1 MARQVRAAIL
11 VAYLGQVGGSVKV
24 SIMCPAC
31 DGAIVVGDKFCE
43 KCGAKV
49 TAEQEAS
56 LRERLEYSSRDMA
69 EHMKQVRAA
78 RQTIMVLAVMFV
90 LGGVLMFF
98 VAQGTTEKA
107 LSNLSALD
115 ANMIYPEPVQGQ
127 TVTVGKLREL
137 VEAEPRR
144 VLFLN
149 VFLAGLMGGLW
160 MWAKK
165 SVLPAMLVALA
176 VFATVHVA
184 SAMMD
189 PKTIVQGIYIKI
201 FAIVALTRG
210 VRAALAARRLET
222 EQRTLA

>member
-1 MARQVRAAIL
+1 M
-11 VAYLGQVGGSVKV
+11 KV

>member
-1 MARQVRAAIL
+1 MA
-11 VAYLGQVGGSVKV
+11 AYLRVGGSVKV
-24 SIMCPAC
+24 SILCSAC
-31 DGAIVVGDKFCE
+31 NGAIVVGDKFCE

-49 TAEQEAS
+49 TAEQEAA
-56 LRERLEYSSRDMA
+56 LRERLEHSSGDMA
-69 EHMKQVRAA
+69 EHMKHVRAA

-90 LGGVLMFF
+90 LGGVVMFF
-98 VAQGTTEKA
+98 IAQNTAETA
-107 LSNLSALD
+107 LNNLRGLD
-115 ANMIYPEPVQGQ
+115 ASMTFPEQVQGQ
-127 TVTVGKLREL
+127 TVTVGRLREM
-137 VEAEPRR
+137 VEAEPRQL
-144 VLFLN
+144 LFLN
-149 VFLAGLMGGLW
+149 IFLAALMGGLW
-160 MWAKK
+160 LWAKK

-210 VRAALAARRLET
+210 VRAALSARKLET

>member
-1 MARQVRAAIL
+1 
-11 VAYLGQVGGSVKV
+11 VGGFVKV

-31 DGAIVVGDKFCE
+31 NGAIVVGDKFCE

-56 LRERLEYSSRDMA
+56 LLERLEHSSGDMA

-90 LGGVLMFF
+90 LGGVVMYFI
-98 VAQGTTEKA
+98 AQGTAETA
-107 LSNLSALD
+107 LNNLRGLD
-115 ANMIYPEPVQGQ
+115 AAMTYPQEVQGQ
-127 TVTVGKLREL
+127 TVTVGRLREM
-137 VEAEPRR
+137 VESEPRQ
-144 VLFLN
+144 LLLLN
-149 VFLAGLMGGLW
+149 IFLAGLMGGLW
-160 MWAKK
+160 LWAKK

-201 FAIVALTRG
+201 FAIVVLTRG
-210 VRAALAARRLET
+210 VRAALAARKLET

>member
-1 MARQVRAAIL
+1 
-11 VAYLGQVGGSVKV
+11 VKV

-31 DGAIVVGDKFCE
+31 NGAIVVGDKFCE

-49 TAEQEAS
+49 TAEQEVS
-56 LRERLEYSSRDMA
+56 LRERLEHSSGDMA

-90 LGGVLMFF
+90 LGGVVMFF
-98 VAQGTTEKA
+98 VAQSTAETA
-107 LSNLSALD
+107 LNNLSALD
-115 ANMIYPEPVQGQ
+115 ASMTYPEQVQGQ
-127 TVTVGKLREL
+127 TVTVGKLREM
-137 VEAEPRR
+137 VEAEPRQL
-144 VLFLN
+144 LFLN
-149 VFLAGLMGGLW
+149 IFLAGLMGALW
-160 MWAKK
+160 LWAKK

-210 VRAALAARRLET
+210 VRAALAARKLET

>member
-1 MARQVRAAIL
+1 
-11 VAYLGQVGGSVKV
+11 VKV

-31 DGAIVVGDKFCE
+31 SGTIVVGDKFCE

-56 LRERLEYSSRDMA
+56 LRERLEHSSGDMA

-90 LGGVLMFF
+90 LGGVVMYFM
-98 VAQGTTEKA
+98 AQGTAETA
-107 LSNLSALD
+107 LNNLRELD
-115 ANMIYPEPVQGQ
+115 AAMTYPQEVQGQ
-127 TVTVGKLREL
+127 TVTVGRLREM
-137 VEAEPRR
+137 VESEPRQL
-144 VLFLN
+144 LFLN
-149 VFLAGLMGGLW
+149 IFLAGLMGGLW
-160 MWAKK
+160 LWAKK

>member
-1 MARQVRAAIL
+1 M
-11 VAYLGQVGGSVKV
+11 KV

-31 DGAIVVGDKFCE
+31 SGTIVVGDKFCE
-43 KCGAKV
+43 KCGAMV

-56 LRERLEYSSRDMA
+56 LRERLEHSSRDMA

-90 LGGVLMFF
+90 LGGVVMYFM
-98 VAQGTTEKA
+98 AQGTAETA
-107 LSNLSALD
+107 LNNLRELD
-115 ANMIYPEPVQGQ
+115 ADMTYPQQVQGQ
-127 TVTVGKLREL
+127 TVTVGRLREM
-137 VEAEPRR
+137 VESEPRQL
-144 VLFLN
+144 LFLN
-149 VFLAGLMGGLW
+149 IFLAGLMGGLW
-160 MWAKK
+160 LWARK

>member
-1 MARQVRAAIL
+1 
-11 VAYLGQVGGSVKV
+11 
-24 SIMCPAC
+24 MCPAC
-31 DGAIVVGDKFCE
+31 SGTIVVGDKFCE
-43 KCGAKV
+43 KCGAQV

-56 LRERLEYSSRDMA
+56 LRERLEHSSGDMA

-90 LGGVLMFF
+90 LGGVVMYF
-98 VAQGTTEKA
+98 VAQGTAETA
-107 LSNLSALD
+107 LNNLRELD
-115 ANMIYPEPVQGQ
+115 ADMPYPQEVQGQ
-127 TVTVGKLREL
+127 TVTVGRLREM
-137 VEAEPRR
+137 VESEPRQL
-144 VLFLN
+144 LFLN
-149 VFLAGLMGGLW
+149 IFLAGLMGGLW
-160 MWAKK
+160 LWAKK

>member
-1 MARQVRAAIL
+1 
-11 VAYLGQVGGSVKV
+11 
-24 SIMCPAC
+24 MCPAC
-31 DGAIVVGDKFCE
+31 NGAIVVGDTFCE
-43 KCGAKV
+43 TCGAKV

-56 LRERLEYSSRDMA
+56 LRERLEHSSGDMA

-90 LGGVLMFF
+90 LGGVLMYF
-98 VAQGTTEKA
+98 VAQSTAETA
-107 LSNLSALD
+107 LNNLSALD
-115 ANMIYPEPVQGQ
+115 ASMTYPEQVQGQ
-127 TVTVGKLREL
+127 TVTVGKLREM
-137 VEAEPRR
+137 VEAEPRQL
-144 VLFLN
+144 LFLN
-149 VFLAGLMGGLW
+149 IFLAGLMGGLW
-160 MWAKK
+160 VWAKK

-210 VRAALAARRLET
+210 VRAALAARKLET

>member
-1 MARQVRAAIL
+1 M
-11 VAYLGQVGGSVKV
+11 KV

-31 DGAIVVGDKFCE
+31 NGAIVVGDKFCE

-56 LRERLEYSSRDMA
+56 LRERLEHSSGDMA

-90 LGGVLMFF
+90 LGGVVMYFI
-98 VAQGTTEKA
+98 AQGTAETA
-107 LSNLSALD
+107 LNNLNGLD
-115 ANMIYPEPVQGQ
+115 ANMTYPQEVQGQ
-127 TVTVGKLREL
+127 TVMVGRLREM
-137 VEAEPRR
+137 VESEPRQL
-144 VLFLN
+144 LFLN
-149 VFLAGLMGGLW
+149 VFLAALMGGLW
-160 MWAKK
+160 LWAKK

-184 SAMMD
+184 SAIID
-189 PKTIVQGIYIKI
+189 PKTIIQGIYIKI
-201 FAIVALTRG
+201 FAIVMLTRG
-210 VRAALAARRLET
+210 VRAALSARRLET